1 MRKPQ
6 FLIASPA
13 SHSGKTTVTLAL
25 LSLFHEMGYRVQ
37 PYKCGPDYLDPIHHT
52 RAAKRHSI
60 NLDSFLAT
68 PQHLDTIYHHYLQ
81 QADIAIVEGVMGL
94 FDGADKMQGSS
105 AEIAILLQLPVIL
118 IVNAKAMAF
127 SAAPLL
133 YGFKQFDQRLN
144 LVGVIFNHVNQAS
157 HYQRLQEACETVGLT
172 SLGYLPTNEAI
183 QIPSRY
189 LGLSIEENDE
199 HTLQAAAQH
208 VKAHIDL
215 EKLVAI
221 TTQPCKK
228 STSRVKTKHAKKQKI
243 IVAQDAAFNFF
254 YAENLKKLAEYGEI
268 IFFSP
273 LKDKRLPK
281 GDFLY
286 LAGGYPELYLES
298 LSQNVSVKNDISE
311 FCQQGNRV
319 YAECGGMMY
328 LAKTIYNKANQPFV
342 MVDFLNLTIKMDKL
356 HLGYRKVKFSHYEAR
371 GHEFH
376 YSTETTRNENTLAV
390 EVTDARDCPVST
402 HIYKK
407 QNTIASYIHIYWGD
421 NNVFLNQLLHESM
434 ESMQ

>member
-1 MRKPQ
+1 MKKPQ

-25 LSLFHEMGYRVQ
+25 LTLFHEMGYQVQ

-52 RAAKRHSI
+52 RAAKRQSV

-68 PQHLDTIYHHYLQ
+68 PEHLDAIYNQYLQ
-81 QADIAIVEGVMGL
+81 QADMAIVEGVMGL

-118 IVNAKAMAF
+118 VLNAKAMAF

-133 YGFKQFDQRLN
+133 YGFKQFDKRLN
-144 LVGVIFNHVNQAS
+144 LVGVIFNHVNRVS

-172 SLGYLPTNEAI
+172 SLGYLPTNESI

-189 LGLSIEENDE
+189 LGLSIEDNSHYDQM
-199 HTLQAAAQH
+199 LRSAAQH
-208 VKAHIDL
+208 IKTHLDL
-215 EKLVAI
+215 EKLLAI
-221 TTQPCKK
+221 TTIPCVVNTNETKPSRPKK
-228 STSRVKTKHAKKQKI
+228 HKI
-243 IVAQDAAFNFF
+243 LVAQDAAFNFF
-254 YAENLKKLAEYGEI
+254 YIENLKKLAKYGEI

-273 LKDKRLPK
+273 LVDKNLPK

-286 LAGGYPELYLES
+286 LAGGYPELFLEP
-298 LSQNVSVKNDISE
+298 LSQNKAIKSDIFE

-328 LAKTIYNKANQPFV
+328 LSKTIYNKQDQPFT
-342 MVDFLNLTIKMDKL
+342 MVNFLDLEIKMDKL
-356 HLGYRKVKFSHYEAR
+356 HLGYRKIQFKHFEVR

-376 YSTETTRNENTLAV
+376 YSTEITGNENILSN
-390 EVTDARDCPVST
+390 EITDVKNHLVYT
-402 HIYKK
+402 KIYKK
-407 QNTIASYIHIYWGD
+407 QNTVASYIHIYWGEND
-421 NNVFLNQLLHESM
+421 AFLDHLLHKFM
-434 ESMQ
+434 A